1 MKKFK
6 FKLDGLLKVREFKE
20 KKLKAELG
28 AILKEIALEEGNIR
42 KLKSDIDD
50 SYKSQEMF
58 LSEPAAG
65 QMLQFF
71 PQFIEAKNQD
81 IKVRENLLYSL
92 GKKSKLKLH
101 EMAVAQGE
109 VKVIE
114 KLKEKKQ
121 KEHKKEKDKKLM
133 QETEEFIAQ
142 KRHRELEEVI

>member
-28 AILKEIALEEGNIR
+28 EILKDIAKEEDNIR

-50 SYKSQEMF
+50 SYKAQEEF
-58 LSEPAAG
+58 LAEPAAG
-65 QMLQFF
+65 QMIQFF

-92 GKKSKLKLH
+92 GKKYDLKLH
-101 EMAVAQGE
+101 EMAIAKGE

-114 KLKEKKQ
+114 KLKEKK
-121 KEHKKEKDKKLM
+121 KAEHTKEKDKKLM

-142 KRHRELEEVI
+142 KRHRELEETI